1 MYQSAQKLK
10 LQYIL
15 LLGTGI
21 SFKGLRTLKLR
32 EPLFNRIKRRV
43 AKYNKGNIQGMT
55 QGNRVLVD
63 VLANDGLYGEGD
75 REKIQRANR
84 QGTNDVFQI
93 LVTNTSL
100 CRNLMD
106 KQTINQRW
114 VFHQQTLKSQHS
126 DIMCHSQKIAGQH
139 TNQKSVR
146 ALNTVLS

>member
-1 MYQSAQKLK
+1 M
-10 LQYIL
+10 
-15 LLGTGI
+15 
-21 SFKGLRTLKLR
+21 
-32 EPLFNRIKRRV
+32 
-43 AKYNKGNIQGMT
+43 
-55 QGNRVLVD
+55 VD

-84 QGTNDVFQI
+84 RGTNDVFQI
-93 LVTNTSL
+93 LVTNTSP

-126 DIMCHSQKIAGQH
+126 GIMCHSQKIAGQD

-146 ALNTVLS
+146 ALNTLLS